1 MRRTVAIA
9 LVLLGGLALA
19 AFPAYAQTNTDG
31 PGGSCHPVSSLGELP
46 SNAASGPAGGVVWQA
61 LSLAVRQNVS
71 LGFWRW
77 LPVNTDPSM
86 ARNAPTVQIPRR
98 LSLRLGGWSK
108 P

>member
-1 MRRTVAIA
+1 MRRTVAVA
-9 LVLLGGLALA
+9 LVLLGALALA
-19 AFPAYAQTNTDG
+19 ALPAQAQTGSDVPGNT
-31 PGGSCHPVSSLGELP
+31 CHPVSGIDLMP
-46 SNAASGPAGGVVWQA
+46 SNAASGPSGGVVWQA

-77 LPVNTDPSM
+77 LPMNTDPSM

-98 LSLRLGGWSK
+98 QSLRLGGWSK

>member
-1 MRRTVAIA
+1 MRRTVALTALLIGA
-9 LVLLGGLALA
+9 LVIAAL
-19 AFPAYAQTNTDG
+19 PAQAQTGTDV
-31 PGGSCHPVSSLGELP
+31 PSSCHPVSSIGEMP
-46 SNAASGPAGGVVWQA
+46 SSGASSPSGGVVWQA

-86 ARNAPTVQIPRR
+86 ARNTPTVQIPRR
-98 LSLRLGGWSK
+98 QSLRLGGWSK